1 MGIILSANYVPIL
14 RNNMAFAGG
23 ADGSGQ
29 SGKSGAHTMDLNFV
43 DLAQLLAPL
52 IGGMENGFI
61 IEGLH

>member
-1 MGIILSANYVPIL
+1 
-14 RNNMAFAGG
+14 MAFAGG

-29 SGKSGAHTMDLNFV
+29 SGKSGAQTMDLNVV